1 MTSPNSRPTV
11 SHVEIAALVT
21 RLALKRLE
29 GDRNAADLAWVRGVL
44 DRRVE
49 RAQRESA

>member
-1 MTSPNSRPTV
+1 MTTPNSTETV

-29 GDRNAADLAWVRGVL
+29 AQPSAPELERIKRIL
-44 DRRVE
+44 DRWIE
-49 RAQRESA
+49 SSIAQ